1 MKINEIL
8 IESQLQEGPMLDK
21 FGKAVGGVASGV
33 AKGVGAV
40 AGGIAGMGSAFKKG
54 FSAGKTT
61 VAGDEAP
68 AKPSMVGDLAKGLGK
83 DAYKGATGYDLPGQ
97 DKASLKKK
105 AAQGGAAPAATT
117 ATGATPAATT
127 APAAPAA
134 TGAAPAAAK
143 PAAAKPAATGASP
156 AAAPN
161 PKADTAYAQ
170 AQKAIA
176 GLAPKQKSQL
186 VKMLQSVPAVTA
198 AAKAPAAKA
207 PASKMANTPVSKTNT
222 AKPGNPNQAEIDA
235 DRAKIMG
242 QPDKVDA
249 GPGAGAM
256 GAMAGQLAKGGA
268 AEPNTMANAP
278 VSKTNT
284 AKPGNPNA
292 APKPGMTADGQPHYD
307 PATGKGAK
315 FDGVT
320 GEMTPAWKAEQDKK
334 AAEKQTKAAPAQQDA
349 APAPAPA
356 QQDAAPAPATPT
368 TGQAATQAAGAGGN
382 PEQAAL
388 DAMKAKNPK
397 LAGMMAQAG
406 MDDQGNDVEPV
417 KKKGS
422 KKKPAASDQATMD
435 ADRERNMG
443 PTSDS
448 IIRTRP
454 MMAEGFSLFRK
465 R

>member
-117 ATGATPAATT
+117 A
-127 APAAPAA
+127 PAA
-134 TGAAPAAAK
+134 TGAAPAATTAPAATGTAPAAK
-143 PAAAKPAATGASP
+143 PTAPAAKPAAPGAAAAP

-186 VKMLQSVPAVTA
+186 VKMLQSDPAVTA

-278 VSKTNT
+278 VSKTNK

-292 APKPGMTADGQPHYD
+292 APEPGMTADGEPYWD
-307 PATGKGAK
+307 PATGKGSK
-315 FDGVT
+315 YDGIT
-320 GEMTPAWKAEQDKK
+320 GEMTPTWKAEQDKQ
-334 AAEKQTKAAPAQQDA
+334 AAEKQAKA
-349 APAPAPA
+349 APA

-417 KKKGS
+417 KKKGG
-422 KKKPAASDQATMD
+422 KKKPAAPSQATMD

>member
-1 MKINEIL
+1 
-8 IESQLQEGPMLDK
+8 
-21 FGKAVGGVASGV
+21 
-33 AKGVGAV
+33 
-40 AGGIAGMGSAFKKG
+40 
-54 FSAGKTT
+54 
-61 VAGDEAP
+61 
-68 AKPSMVGDLAKGLGK
+68 
-83 DAYKGATGYDLPGQ
+83 
-97 DKASLKKK
+97 
-105 AAQGGAAPAATT
+105 
-117 ATGATPAATT
+117 
-127 APAAPAA
+127 
-134 TGAAPAAAK
+134 
-143 PAAAKPAATGASP
+143 
-156 AAAPN
+156 
-161 PKADTAYAQ
+161 
-170 AQKAIA
+170 
-176 GLAPKQKSQL
+176 
-186 VKMLQSVPAVTA
+186 MLQSDPAVTA

-278 VSKTNT
+278 VSKTNK

-292 APKPGMTADGQPHYD
+292 APEPGMTADGQPHYD

-320 GEMTPAWKAEQDKK
+320 GEMTPAWKAEQDKQ
-334 AAEKQTKAAPAQQDA
+334 AAAKQAKAAPAQQDA
-349 APAPAPA
+349 APAPTPA
-356 QQDAAPAPATPT
+356 PT
-368 TGQAATQAAGAGGN
+368 TGQAATQAADAGGN

-417 KKKGS
+417 KKKGG
-422 KKKPAASDQATMD
+422 KKKPAAPSQATMD

>member
-8 IESQLQEGPMLDK
+8 VESQLQEGPMLDK

-54 FSAGKTT
+54 FNAGKTT
-61 VAGDEAP
+61 VAGDDEAP
-68 AKPSMVGDLAKGLGK
+68 AKPSMIGDLAKGLGK

-105 AAQGGAAPAATT
+105 AAQGGAEPAAAPAAAPAAT
-117 ATGATPAATT
+117 PAAAPGAAPAAAPGAAPAAAPGAAPAAGAA

-134 TGAAPAAAK
+134 KAAK
-143 PAAAKPAATGASP
+143 

-176 GLAPKQKSQL
+176 GLQPEQKKEI
-186 VKMLQSVPAVTA
+186 VTMLQADPKVKAAMTA
-198 AAKAPAAKA
+198 KPAAKPAAPAAK
-207 PASKMANTPVSKTNT
+207 T
-222 AKPGNPNQAEIDA
+222 AKPAAPA
-235 DRAKIMG
+235 
-242 QPDKVDA
+242 DA
-249 GPGAGAM
+249 GSGAM
-256 GAMAGQLAKGGA
+256 GAMASQLTKGGA

-278 VSKTNT
+278 VSKTNK

-292 APKPGMTADGQPHYD
+292 APAPGMTADGQPHWD

-315 FDGVT
+315 YDGVT

-334 AAEKQTKAAPAQQDA
+334 AAEKQTKTAPAQQDK
-349 APAPAPA
+349 
-356 QQDAAPAPATPT
+356 APATPT
-368 TGQAATQAAGAGGN
+368 TGQAATQAADAGSN

-406 MDDQGNDVEPV
+406 MDDQGNDVAPA
-417 KKKGS
+417 KKRGGRKA
-422 KKKPAASDQATMD
+422 KPAAQTQAEID
-435 ADRERNMG
+435 ADRERIMG
-443 PTSDS
+443 VTSDS
-448 IIRTRP
+448 IVRRQP
-454 MMAEGFSLFRK
+454 MMAESFSLFRK